1 MHPPTLRSCCPL
13 WPSANPPPPRYPA
26 LTRDL
31 SGDVLVIGAGLA
43 GAMAAYELARAGL
56 KVIVTDRR
64 EPARGST
71 AASTALLT
79 PELDTPLHRLAEQIG
94 EANAARCCRLAQ
106 EGIDRTAALCAD
118 LPHPCGF
125 ERRPSLLVAHDA
137 EAAEMLQRELRARRE
152 AGFEVTQLTRAA
164 IEDRYP
170 FTAPAALWTPNNA
183 EVDPF
188 ALTHALLDD
197 AFDHGAL
204 IHSHSKAT
212 APAGPPPFEVATDAG
227 GVVTCRH
234 IVLAGGYEAADCLPG
249 GARDSLTL
257 TSTYALA
264 TTPAPALKGWEDRAL
279 ICTTARPYL
288 YLRTTPDNRVLIGG
302 GDEQGLTAAERDA
315 LIPDKTSSLMAR
327 LWHLFPKVRVE
338 SAFAWSG
345 FFIESPDSLP
355 YIGRVRDGV
364 YAALCYGA
372 NGSAFAPIAA
382 RILRELITTG
392 ESQDAALFD
401 LSRSSSR

>member
-1 MHPPTLRSCCPL
+1 MLI
-13 WPSANPPPPRYPA
+13 
-26 LTRDL
+26 
-31 SGDVLVIGAGLA
+31 IGAGLA

-64 EPARGST
+64 EPGRGST
-71 AASTALLT
+71 AASTALLSY
-79 PELDTPLHRLAEQIG
+79 ELDTPLHQLAEQVG
-94 EANAARCCRLAQ
+94 EASAARCYRLAQ
-106 EGIDRTAALCAD
+106 DGIERTAAICAD
-118 LPHPCGF
+118 LPDVCGF
-125 ERRPSLLVAHDA
+125 ERRPSLLVAHDPA
-137 EAAEMLQRELRARRE
+137 AAEMLQRELRSRRE

-170 FTAPAALWTPNNA
+170 FTAPAALWSAGCA

-227 GVVTCRH
+227 GVVTCKH

-249 GARDSLTL
+249 REALTL
-257 TSTYALA
+257 SSTYALA
-264 TTPAPALKGWEDRAL
+264 TTPAPALKGWDDRAL
-279 ICTTARPYL
+279 ICTTARAYL

-302 GDEQGLTAAERDA
+302 GDEQGLTAADRDA
-315 LIPDKTSSLMAR
+315 LIPDKTSHLMAR

-338 SAFAWSG
+338 PAFAWSG

-355 YIGRVRDGV
+355 YIGRVRKGV
-364 YAALCYGA
+364 YTALCYGA
-372 NGSAFAPIAA
+372 NGSSFAPVAA

-401 LSRSSSR
+401 PARAAGR